1 MTTGPVDLRDVTWVL
16 TNCSMAWHH
25 EHDLWSTP
33 VPRVRPTGVSH
44 GWFWGLYSGG
54 TRPTI
59 ACGILLPSIRR
70 AWYPGE
76 NAASHKGL
84 ATWCAGTT

>member
-1 MTTGPVDLRDVTWVL
+1 MGPVDLRDVAWVL
-16 TNCSMAWHH
+16 TNRSMAWHQ

-33 VPRVRPTGVSH
+33 VPRVRPTGVAH

-59 ACGILLPSIRR
+59 ACGIRIPLRSSVAERYNSFTQAVLV
-70 AWYPGE
+70 
-76 NAASHKGL
+76 
-84 ATWCAGTT
+84 

>member
-1 MTTGPVDLRDVTWVL
+1 MGAVDLRDVDWVL
-16 TNCSMAWHH
+16 TNRIMEWHQEHYLCS
-25 EHDLWSTP
+25 P
-33 VPRVRPTGVSH
+33 GVPRVRPTGVSQ
-44 GWFWGLYSGG
+44 GWFWGLYSSG

-76 NAASHKGL
+76 NVAGNKGL
-84 ATWCAGTT
+84 AVWRVGTT